1 MVAPLLFMHWKQA
14 RIALLPFAVAAFALP
29 LLSVQGLGTSPG
41 SPGLALDA
49 YRTSAALE
57 LWLPLYPTLAAAL
70 GVALALS
77 AWNWDHQLKHVH
89 ALSLPIPRW
98 QYVLRKMGAGA
109 ALALVPALALW
120 AGALLAT
127 AFVSLP
133 EGLHAYP
140 TQLALRF
147 LLATLVAYAVL
158 FALAAG
164 TVRTTVIVLMGL
176 IVALVLASIL
186 AAPLASLFPGL
197 DRMSLAEWIVES
209 LATAPGPL
217 ELFTGTWSLID
228 V

>member
-1 MVAPLLFMHWKQA
+1 MYEPLLFIHWKQV

-29 LLSVQGLGTSPG
+29 LLSIQGLGAPPG
-41 SPGLALDA
+41 ASGLALDA
-49 YRTSAALE
+49 YRASAALE
-57 LWLPLYPTLAAAL
+57 IWLPLYPTLAAAL
-70 GVALALS
+70 GVTLALS

-98 QYVLRKMGAGA
+98 QYVLRKMAAGA

-127 AFVSLP
+127 ASVSLP

-147 LLATLVAYAVL
+147 LLATLVAYALL

-164 TVRTTVIVLMGL
+164 TVRTTTVVVLGLTVFVILVGL
-176 IVALVLASIL
+176 L
-186 AAPLASLFPGL
+186 AAPLATLFPTL
-197 DRMSLAEWIVES
+197 DRVNLAQWLMES
-209 LATAPGPL
+209 LVEAPGPL
-217 ELFTGTWSLID
+217 EVFTGTWSLID